1 MSTKSKKQKPSE
13 LLEEIKDNVLS
24 IEPLKEYRHSYIKQ
38 DNPLFTVEF
47 HRKSITTSA
56 VQNKYSF
63 EIVDNP
69 ENTSIVE
76 IICTDGRRKKNI
88 IQILSQT
95 SGRFAGPYMVC
106 GCEEFVTEQASF
118 CKHLAILNLII
129 EKPAFYRDTENLHQW
144 KDLLNNKLFLIPL
157 RMKLTEKH
165 IEVYDSLEEKTIS
178 FGDKDLYPEAFKSVS
193 QLTYERLQ
201 ASGTSSGRI
210 GKPIVQVDQEKLNG
224 LLNGIDLYD
233 YQRTIL
239 GKIIE
244 RQRAICSM
252 AVGTGKTCTSIG
264 AIEYLRRYSKDDLS
278 VLVIAPKSLKLQ
290 WEREINR
297 MTTEFNTMFLEKPE
311 GFKIFGNIKNKAR
324 IGITT
329 YQYATRH
336 IEKFC
341 ELEYDVIIIDEMQFV
356 KNSETKTWQA
366 IEQLRSDYFFGLS
379 GTIIEN
385 RLSDL
390 YSVMQIIEPGLLG
403 SKWKFDA
410 MYQNV
415 KSVGKNEIIYSG
427 YRNIDLLK
435 QRLANR
441 VFGYENESI
450 PPYTKVVNLVKM
462 ASDQQSRHDWY
473 VNQAAALS
481 SKIKD
486 GNPSWKDRM
495 MLQGLMLKARQSA
508 NTLELITKEQYN
520 KPSEKIK
527 GLVDVI
533 EEVCI
538 NQDQK
543 IVVFSEWVEMLKIVE
558 RESKARFPG
567 LECVFYTGKDSAKQ
581 RQAALEKFQQNKD
594 CKIFFSSDAGG
605 VGLDGLQLVC
615 CNVLHTELPWNPA
628 RLDQRNG
635 RVHRTLQKNPVTIY
649 YVVSEGSI
657 EMRIQQAIEEK
668 REIRMTT
675 LADFNLNQ
683 K

>member
-1 MSTKSKKQKPSE
+1 MSTKNIKKNSSE
-13 LLEEIKDNVLS
+13 KNKDEKDKLLTV
-24 IEPLKEYRHSYIKQ
+24 EPLKEYRHGYIKA
-38 DNPLFTVEF
+38 DSPLFAVEY
-47 HRKSITTSA
+47 HRKSITHAA
-56 VQNKYSF
+56 VKNKYSF
-63 EIVDNP
+63 EIIDNS
-69 ENTSIVE
+69 ENDNIVE
-76 IICTDGRRKKNI
+76 INCFDGKKRKNV

-95 SGRFAGPYMVC
+95 SGRFSGPYMVC
-106 GCEEFVTEQASF
+106 GCEEFIKEQASF

-129 EKPAFYRDTENLHQW
+129 QKPAFYAECDNIHKWKSLLANKMVNL
-144 KDLLNNKLFLIPL
+144 PL
-157 RMKLTEKH
+157 RMMLTEKSL
-165 IEVYDSLEEKTIS
+165 IVFDSLEEKSIS
-178 FGDKDLYPEAFKSVS
+178 FGNKEIYPEPFKTVS
-193 QLTYERLQ
+193 QLTFERLNKDYSTEENSNNQ
-201 ASGTSSGRI
+201 NL
-210 GKPIVQVDQEKLNG
+210 IVNQEHLNG
-224 LLNGIDLYD
+224 LLNEINLYD
-233 YQRTIL
+233 YQKTIL

-244 RQRAICSM
+244 RERAICSM

-264 AIEYLRRYSKDDLS
+264 AIEYLRKYSKNDLS

-297 MTTEFNTMFLEKPE
+297 MTTEFNTMFLEKTD
-311 GFKIFGNIKNKAR
+311 GFAVFSNISNKAKV
-324 IGITT
+324 GITT

-341 ELEYDVIIIDEMQFV
+341 EFNYDVIIVDEMQFV
-356 KNSETKTWQA
+356 KNSETKTWKA
-366 IEQLRSDYFFGLS
+366 IEQLKTKYFFGLS

-390 YSVMQIIEPGLLG
+390 YSVMQIIEPNLLG

-410 MYQNV
+410 TYQNI
-415 KSVGKNEIIYSG
+415 KTVGKNEIIYNG

-435 QRLANR
+435 KKLSNR

-450 PPYTKVVNLVKM
+450 PPYTKVIKTVKM
-462 ASDQQSRHDWY
+462 ASDQKSRHDWY
-473 VNQAAALS
+473 VDQAASLS
-481 SKIKD
+481 SKIID
-486 GNPSWKDRM
+486 GNPSWKDKM
-495 MLQGLMLKARQSA
+495 ILQGLMLKARQAA

-558 RESKARFPG
+558 RESKSRFPE
-567 LECVFYTGKDSAKQ
+567 LNCVFYTGKDTAKK
-581 RQAALEKFQQNKD
+581 RQNALEEFQKNKD

-649 YVVSEGSI
+649 YVVTEESI
-657 EMRIQQAIEEK
+657 EMKIQQAINDK
-668 REIRMTT
+668 REIRMNA
-675 LADFNLNQ
+675 LSDFNLNQ